1 MHLRFWIFFFFWKC
15 SYFFFCNINDF
26 FVFDRHNSRHVTDSK
41 FNYYHNHAKSHHL
54 LRHALDNN
62 KLWSSLICYIMS
74 MKWTYNWWYLWWL
87 LLLNQTKTPT
97 LITKVPFPARET
109 TSLTATSKPV
119 TPVTAV
125 PTFLWAVLPV
135 SSRRTFCQSKTI
147 CYNIPGLL

>member
-109 TSLTATSKPV
+109 TSLTETSKPV
-119 TPVTAV
+119 TPVTFV

-135 SSRRTFCQSKTI
+135 PS
-147 CYNIPGLL
+147 G